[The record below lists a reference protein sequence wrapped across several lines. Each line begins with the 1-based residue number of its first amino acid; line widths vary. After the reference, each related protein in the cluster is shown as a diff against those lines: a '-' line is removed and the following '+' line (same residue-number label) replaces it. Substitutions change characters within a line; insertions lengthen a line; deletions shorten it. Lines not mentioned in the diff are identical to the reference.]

1 MALVAMPG
9 KAVHLPSAMFVS
21 LPSTQITNMTFISAN
36 PELVNS
42 SALQVR
48 YGVDLPTSDECV
60 PLCVPLSDEGVSN
73 AGRPDRILTCHEEGR
88 EGL

>member
-21 LPSTQITNMTFISAN
+21 LPSTQITNMTFISSN

-48 YGVDLPTSDECV
+48 YGVLAY
-60 PLCVPLSDEGVSN
+60 L
-73 AGRPDRILTCHEEGR
+73 
-88 EGL
+88 